1 MNANV
6 PFVCGAAAF
15 VLALAGCGGA
25 TFSGAPGPEKDAGP
39 SDSAAD
45 RRFPS
50 FDGGTCEIYRIIPPM
65 LIVTDQS
72 TGAPICDVTVTGA
85 AQQASLAPCTDT
97 GCPKTCAYDVDSLGG
112 SSTSF
117 SVTITATGYGTT
129 TVTGLMQGGCG
140 CDTECPAPQQVSATL
155 IPVVSPPPPVDGGH
169 PKTLCPSSEP
179 TGGATCSP
187 DGLWCEYGSNT
198 NPECNDLWDC
208 QNGVWQSMETNG
220 VCPTPTDPCPDYAS
234 VQGGQV
240 ACSTQSQLCAYPQG
254 TCVCTSDPGGLPMP
268 GNNPEWSCTAITPGC
283 TGPLPELGTS
293 CSVDPSTTCDYGICS
308 GGVALDCTN
317 GFWAID
323 QMIACAEA
331 GGSP

>member
-65 LIVTDQS
+65 LIVTDQR
-72 TGAPICDVTVTGA
+72 TGAPICAVTVTGA

-155 IPVVSPPPPVDGGH
+155 IPVVSPPPPVDGGLLPGVHRRHILANH
-169 PKTLCPSSEP
+169 PNAEERVLSLDDLREADAIYLSN
-179 TGGATCSP
+179 AVR
-187 DGLWCEYGSNT
+187 GLRRAVIH
-198 NPECNDLWDC
+198 WD
-208 QNGVWQSMETNG
+208 S
-220 VCPTPTDPCPDYAS
+220 
-234 VQGGQV
+234 
-240 ACSTQSQLCAYPQG
+240 AC
-254 TCVCTSDPGGLPMP
+254 
-268 GNNPEWSCTAITPGC
+268 
-283 TGPLPELGTS
+283 
-293 CSVDPSTTCDYGICS
+293 
-308 GGVALDCTN
+308 
-317 GFWAID
+317 
-323 QMIACAEA
+323 
-331 GGSP
+331 